1 LRDSLTDKGSES
13 RRQLKSWGVWLMI
26 PLVILLGV
34 LFMFAGEWRASL
46 KTGRVVVDGASYIPA
61 QQIFSLAKIPLKK
74 PMYEID
80 LFEVRER
87 VLSQP
92 FIKSVSI
99 NRQFPEA
106 IRISVRERVPIALL
120 NCGQLRYVD
129 AEGFLLPYIETSVK
143 LDLPVISGIEGLQEK
158 RIGEAASNDELFQA
172 IALLESAQ
180 EIDTTLYHFISEV
193 NMNKGQDIT
202 LYSADAGVPI
212 ILGRQEISKKLLTL
226 QSFWNNF
233 VKTENSGKM
242 QYVDLRYND
251 QVVVKWNTENQRQAK
266 GEL

>member
-1 LRDSLTDKGSES
+1 LRESLIDKGSEN
-13 RRQLKSWGVWLMI
+13 RKNLKSWSIWLI
-26 PLVILLGV
+26 FPLVILLGV

-46 KTGRVVVDGASYIPA
+46 KTERVVVDGASYVPA

-80 LFEVRER
+80 LYEVRER
-87 VLSQP
+87 LLSQP

-99 NRQFPEA
+99 NRQFPGA
-106 IRISVRERVPIALL
+106 VRISVCERVPIALL

-129 AEGFLLPYIETSVK
+129 KEGFLLPYIETSVK
-143 LDLPVISGIEGLQEK
+143 LDLPVISGIEGLQDK
-158 RIGEAASNDELFQA
+158 QVGEAVSDDELFQA
-172 IALLESAQ
+172 IALLKSAQ

-193 NMNKGQDIT
+193 NMNNKQDIT

-212 ILGRQEISKKLLTL
+212 ILGRQEIGKKLLTL
-226 QSFWNNF
+226 QTFWNNF
-233 VKTENSGKM
+233 VKAENSGKM

-251 QVVVKWNTENQRQAK
+251 QVVVKWMVENKRQAK